1 MTLPVNRDKLIAK
14 GRGRGQGLISKYAI
28 TEVCVCVKQLLIS
41 RHAHFY
47 VL

>member
-1 MTLPVNRDKLIAK
+1 MTLSANRDKLIAK
-14 GRGRGQGLISKYAI
+14 GRGKGQGLISKYAI

-41 RHAHFY
+41 RYAHYY